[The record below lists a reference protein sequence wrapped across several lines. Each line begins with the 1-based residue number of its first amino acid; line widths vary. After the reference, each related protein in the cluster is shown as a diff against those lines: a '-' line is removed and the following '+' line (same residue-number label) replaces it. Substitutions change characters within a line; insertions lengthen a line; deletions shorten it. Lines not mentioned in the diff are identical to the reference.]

1 MRALAEFIMRG
12 RVQASAVALVGSI
25 VPFLSPATV
34 GLVCLRKGGVE
45 ASIVALW
52 SAMPIL
58 ISYYLG
64 QTQPFLAVISVVSL
78 LHVIAVATVL
88 RVTRSWALSL
98 MVLIALGAVLAGLA
112 RFSFHADFALMLLE
126 LENIFQTA
134 SQQLDEDLVS
144 PSPSNIVAA
153 MAWIVVLSGL
163 VGLVLARWWQALLF
177 NPGGFQEEFHNI
189 RLDTKSTA
197 VSVIIVCVGL
207 SALAEY
213 QLWLQLAIVP
223 LLVSG
228 LSTLHYAVKLKGFGS
243 HWLVLVYIGLILGSL
258 TAGLLAAVGAA
269 DSVLNLR
276 ARLSG
281 NTTA

>member
-1 MRALAEFIMRG
+1 M
-12 RVQASAVALVGSI
+12 
-25 VPFLSPATV
+25 
-34 GLVCLRKGGVE
+34 
-45 ASIVALW
+45 
-52 SAMPIL
+52 
-58 ISYYLG
+58 
-64 QTQPFLAVISVVSL
+64 
-78 LHVIAVATVL
+78 
-88 RVTRSWALSL
+88 
-98 MVLIALGAVLAGLA
+98 
-112 RFSFHADFALMLLE
+112 
-126 LENIFQTA
+126 
-134 SQQLDEDLVS
+134 VS

-189 RLDTKSTA
+189 RLDKKSTA

-276 ARLSG
+276 ARLSR